1 MSHNTLPTVAELS
14 GEMRERLAKV
24 KYVFTDLDATM
35 LAPGSCV
42 LRDNDG
48 NPSTKLVEAVVALA
62 RAGIQVVPTSGR
74 NRTMIHED
82 ARVLGLNSY
91 IGEMGGL
98 VMYDL
103 KANDW
108 EYLTGDMPYDPS
120 CGLTPHQ
127 VIEQTGVCEK
137 ILARWPHK
145 IEYHNDMSTGYKY
158 REVTVGMRG
167 DIPDDE
173 AQAILDEAGYGLVWA
188 CNGHLTHLSKPTT
201 LELDRV
207 EDGRAFNINPAG
219 LNKGVAIARFCE
231 HLGIEREETLALGD
245 SEVMS
250 DIENPAGDTRPIGVF
265 DSGLGGLTVARA
277 IATALPHESVYYF
290 GDTKRCPYG
299 TRTEDEVRSF
309 ALQAGRWLS
318 KHDVK
323 IMVIA
328 CNTATAAA
336 LRLAQQVLDVPV
348 IGVIA
353 PGARAAINSTRSR
366 RVGVLATNLTI
377 RSGAYTRAIQDLDAG
392 VDVYGCPASSF
403 VEVVEHELA
412 SGAHLQEQW
421 LENEDIFDT
430 PAVRALVG
438 ATVEPLRDHGIDTVV
453 LGCTH
458 FPLLVGPIR
467 HALGPGVRV
476 VSSAEETTRELTD
489 ILTRREQLAG
499 DAAEP
504 QHRFATTADNIAE
517 FAVAGS
523 FIFGQPLKSIE
534 HIDIDELK

>member
-1 MSHNTLPTVAELS
+1 
-14 GEMRERLAKV
+14 
-24 KYVFTDLDATM
+24 
-35 LAPGSCV
+35 
-42 LRDNDG
+42 
-48 NPSTKLVEAVVALA
+48 
-62 RAGIQVVPTSGR
+62 
-74 NRTMIHED
+74 
-82 ARVLGLNSY
+82 
-91 IGEMGGL
+91 
-98 VMYDL
+98 
-103 KANDW
+103 
-108 EYLTGDMPYDPS
+108 
-120 CGLTPHQ
+120 
-127 VIEQTGVCEK
+127 
-137 ILARWPHK
+137 
-145 IEYHNDMSTGYKY
+145 
-158 REVTVGMRG
+158 
-167 DIPDDE
+167 
-173 AQAILDEAGYGLVWA
+173 
-188 CNGHLTHLSKPTT
+188 
-201 LELDRV
+201 
-207 EDGRAFNINPAG
+207 
-219 LNKGVAIARFCE
+219 
-231 HLGIEREETLALGD
+231 
-245 SEVMS
+245 MS
-250 DIENPAGDTRPIGVF
+250 DIENLAGDTRPIGVF

-353 PGARAAINSTRSR
+353 PGARAAINSTRTR

-438 ATVEPLRDHGIDTVV
+438 ATVEPLRDRGIDTVV

-458 FPLLVGPIR
+458 YPFLLETLRKIAGPEISFIDP
-467 HALGPGVRV
+467 AP
-476 VSSAEETTRELTD
+476 
-489 ILTRREQLAG
+489 
-499 DAAEP
+499 
-504 QHRFATTADNIAE
+504 
-517 FAVAGS
+517 AVARRLVEV
-523 FIFGQPLKSIE
+523 LKEKGIGPADARPDVELIASGP
-534 HIDIDELK
+534 DESLRRCYALIRQ